1 MVRVAS
7 VQSLLC
13 VIFSD
18 PKPLALRFTDD
29 TPFVA
34 EYSIIASFEV
44 NKEDAEMTCNIPKL
58 GVHEDNCKYVNV
70 V

>member
-18 PKPLALRFTDD
+18 PEPLALWFTDD

-34 EYSIIASFEV
+34 EYSIIASFKV
-44 NKEDAEMTCNIPKL
+44 NKDAEMTCNIPKL
-58 GVHEDNCKYVNV
+58 GVHEDNCEYVNV